1 MGERSEPKV
10 AAPRRPHRG
19 RVGPRLAPAP
29 SLGQGAGARGGRAR
43 STGPCSRQRTATD
56 RDGMYHAAEHATHET
71 ATPQR
76 DLSRG
81 DGRHEHPTL
90 YGADDL
96 GGTTRRRETQE
107 RSSEPPEE
115 RAEPPIAAEEHA
127 TRRNPP

>member
-1 MGERSEPKV
+1 MRQQTEPKH
-10 AAPRRPHRG
+10 AANRPPQRPG
-19 RVGPRLAPAP
+19 VGPRHAPAP
-29 SLGQGAGARGGRAR
+29 MHDHGAGARGARAR

-96 GGTTRRRETQE
+96 GGTTRRRETEE
-107 RSSEPPEE
+107 RSSEP
-115 RAEPPIAAEEHA
+115 AEGRTEPRIAAE
-127 TRRNPP
+127 